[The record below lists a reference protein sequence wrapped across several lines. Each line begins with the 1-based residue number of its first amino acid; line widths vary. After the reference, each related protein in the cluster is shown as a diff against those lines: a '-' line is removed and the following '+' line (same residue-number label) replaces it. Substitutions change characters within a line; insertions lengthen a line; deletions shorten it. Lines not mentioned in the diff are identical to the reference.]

1 MHGKTSNINIAN
13 GSAIFKNLVPI
24 IKAARYHSL
33 VADRASL
40 PDDLLV
46 IAEDEWSQV
55 MGVKHK
61 DFDIYGVQFH
71 PESILTESGIRIIEN
86 FLKL

>member
-40 PDDLLV
+40 PDGYL
-46 IAEDEWSQV
+46 
-55 MGVKHK
+55 
-61 DFDIYGVQFH
+61 
-71 PESILTESGIRIIEN
+71 
-86 FLKL
+86 